1 MKKSTYYKLLII
13 SVIVFSIQSM
23 SSCTKCYTCQA
34 YQFDERVDFNK
45 ECGTEQEK
53 QDMETDFR
61 KQYPD
66 SLYNVTCN

>member
-1 MKKSTYYKLLII
+1 MKL
-13 SVIVFSIQSM
+13 SVYIKIAIVASIAITVYSL

-34 YQFDERVDFNK
+34 YELDNRVDFNK

-53 QDMETDFR
+53 QQMEEEFR

-66 SLYNVTCN
+66 SLYRVTCN

>member
-1 MKKSTYYKLLII
+1 MKLSIYIKTAITVS
-13 SVIVFSIQSM
+13 IVVALYSL

-34 YQFDERVDFNK
+34 YELDNRIDFNK

-53 QDMETDFR
+53 QQMEVDFR

-66 SLYNVTCN
+66 SLYRVTCN